1 MLSKMKGKQNR
12 EKRVLVERIIRNRKN
27 ACDEKGMENT
37 CG

>member
-12 EKRVLVERIIRNRKN
+12 EKRVLAERIRNRKN
-27 ACDEKGMENT
+27 ACDEKGMKNT